1 MSTEVAAAPA
11 PSTNLSTGAA
21 AAQDVSAGDSG
32 PVTFDDLMTTGKVIK
47 KGEDAGGN
55 KKDEPAPKKETKELP
70 KEDGKKDAKGKLD
83 KPEPKDSKDA
93 KSDKESKESKDA
105 KAEEAKRKLHKA
117 KFGDKELELD
127 EEAEF
132 FQKVDGKDTPVKLK
146 DLLANY
152 SGKVAWDKKFS
163 ELGREKETF
172 KKDTGRTN
180 ELVSKIMKETDPE
193 MRFYHMAELAGGE
206 PMAVRQKFLED
217 NIKLLEKWHTMTD
230 DERKA
235 DAHAFE
241 SKVLKHQNQALSQK
255 LQTEQSM
262 KELDSKVTNLMGT
275 HKIQRQ
281 EWVDTYDSLR
291 TAKESGALKDQKL
304 TPEFVAEVVQKN
316 RIWNEAELQVEKLGH
331 KWDEGTKSTRLM
343 ALTEEAFKLGLSSA
357 DVVELVGE
365 LYPKG
370 QTTEDIVVEKAKERE
385 EFLEGKRPAR
395 KTESLAKEAM
405 FFDDI
410 N

>member
-1 MSTEVAAAPA
+1 MSTEATAA
-11 PSTNLSTGAA
+11 PSTNLSTSSA

-55 KKDEPAPKKETKELP
+55 KKDEPSKKETKELP
-70 KEDGKKDAKGKLD
+70 KEDGKKEAKGKLD
-83 KPEPKDSKDA
+83 KPESKDDKAA
-93 KSDKESKESKDA
+93 KPDKESKEQSKEA
-105 KAEEAKRKLHKA
+105 KAEEAKRRALKYKQ
-117 KFGDKELELD
+117 GDKEAELD

-132 FQKVDGKDTPVKLK
+132 FVKIDGKEVPVKAK
-146 DLLANY
+146 ELLSNY

-163 ELGREKETF
+163 ELGREKETY
-172 KKDTGRTN
+172 KKDLGRTS

-193 MRFYHMAELAGGE
+193 MRFYHMAELAGGD
-206 PMAVRQKFLED
+206 PIGVRQKFLED
-217 NIKLLEKWHTMTD
+217 NVKLLEKWHTMTD

-235 DAHAFE
+235 DAAAFE
-241 SKVLKHQNQALSQK
+241 AKVLKHQNQALSQR

-262 KELDSKVTNLMGT
+262 KELDSKVQSLMGT

-281 EWVDTYDSLR
+281 EWVDTYDQLR
-291 TAKESGALKDQKL
+291 SAKEAGALKDQKL

-331 KWDEGTKSTRLM
+331 KWDDSTKSTRLM
-343 ALTEEAFKLGLSSA
+343 ALTEEAFKLGLTSA
-357 DVVELVGE
+357 DVVELVSE

-370 QTTEDIVVEKAKERE
+370 QTTSEIVEEKAKERE
-385 EFLEGKRPAR
+385 EFLEGKRPVR
-395 KTESLAKEAM
+395 KAETHAKEAL
-405 FFDDI
+405 FFDEI
-410 N
+410 